1 MRLLRAAAAVVSGLV
16 PNPGA
21 ASSEIGIGV
30 NFGGNQM
37 PTMADLGAHRGGM
50 NQPLAAKQ
58 KGGTESVKQQGGRVG
73 SELSLLSFS
82 LSLGHFS

>member
-37 PTMADLGAHRGGM
+37 PTMADLGAHRGG
-50 NQPLAAKQ
+50 
-58 KGGTESVKQQGGRVG
+58 TESVKQQGGRIG
-73 SELSLLSFS
+73 SELRTLQALLRPVSFS
-82 LSLGHFS
+82 LSMLDHHS